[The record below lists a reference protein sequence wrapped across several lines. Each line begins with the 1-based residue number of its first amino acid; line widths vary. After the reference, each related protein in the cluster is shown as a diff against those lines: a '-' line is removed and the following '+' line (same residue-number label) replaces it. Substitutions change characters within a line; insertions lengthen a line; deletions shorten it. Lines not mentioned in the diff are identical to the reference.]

1 MRRRCSPS
9 RDARWRASA
18 ARRARGRPTAR
29 DRRGRERR
37 ARLDGAPPRARR
49 ATAGQAAFTLLAH
62 GVDHGLRDDAA
73 RELDL
78 ARALADSL
86 GVSLKTTRRGRRA
99 AATCRAARRA
109 RYEVLDGVA
118 RRAGGLLATAH
129 HADDRAETV
138 LLRILRGASVA
149 GLAVLPARAGQ
160 RIRPFVRARREAI
173 EAHVKRHAIAFAD
186 DPSNEDPR
194 FMRTRVRRDVLP
206 LLASLD
212 AGIVEHLAGIADD
225 AAAQAAPWGALPRAT
240 RDALEKLAST
250 ESTRARVILPGG
262 RVARF
267 DGDTAAIV
275 VDEAADEPSRPILDD
290 GVQRR
295 CEDERG
301 RDRVASGA

>member
-1 MRRRCSPS
+1 VSKH
-9 RDARWRASA
+9 ARSHPPTLLTL
-18 ARRARGRPTAR
+18 ARRTLEGECGLGARVVDPPRVIVAAVSGGRDSMALLHVL
-29 DRRGRERR
+29 
-37 ARLDGAPPRARR
+37 ARLREPL
-49 ATAGQAAFTLLAH
+49 AFTLLAH

-86 GVSLKTTRRGRRA
+86 SVPWKTTRVAVARGGNLQER
-99 AATCRAARRA
+99 ARRA
-109 RYEVLDGVA
+109 RYEVLDDVA

-275 VDEAADEPSRPILDD
+275 VEAADEPSRPIL
-290 GVQRR
+290 GRR
-295 CEDERG
+295 RAKT
-301 RDRVASGA
+301 V